1 MGWAR
6 HVLNAIPK
14 PDPKD
19 NLSSSWATSCRR
31 SLECPAKGVS
41 NGVSNGPALTG
52 KALGFRKDARLQAM
66 A

>member
-1 MGWAR
+1 MGRAR
-6 HVLNAIPK
+6 LLLNAISK
-14 PDPKD
+14 RDPTDK
-19 NLSSSWATSCRR
+19 LSSPWATSCRS

-41 NGVSNGPALTG
+41 HGVSNGPALTG